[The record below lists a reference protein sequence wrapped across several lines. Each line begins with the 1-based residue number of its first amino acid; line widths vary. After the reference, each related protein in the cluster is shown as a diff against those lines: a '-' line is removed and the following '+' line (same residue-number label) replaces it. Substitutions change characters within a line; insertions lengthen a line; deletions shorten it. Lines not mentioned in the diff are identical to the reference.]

1 MSGREPTFFWSLALA
16 AIHKEPMVALI
27 TENLIQVIRQVGDPI
42 ARALGIEI
50 LDIFCS
56 GKPTNPLVRLTLD
69 KDGGIG
75 IDECEE
81 FHKSLRRTWEI
92 TQPSGPI
99 CRFEVSSP
107 GLDRPLKVPKDYQ
120 RVQGQLLRVTVQ
132 NDTGKDA
139 VVIGRLVAVT
149 DIGIQIVDEQKKA
162 TQEHSVSWSEI
173 VKAKI
178 EVEF

>member
-1 MSGREPTFFWSLALA
+1 
-16 AIHKEPMVALI
+16 MVALI
-27 TENLIQVIRQVGDPI
+27 TENLIQVIRQVGDHI

-139 VVIGRLVAVT
+139 VVIGRLMAVT
-149 DIGIQIVDEQKKA
+149 DIGIQIVDERKKA